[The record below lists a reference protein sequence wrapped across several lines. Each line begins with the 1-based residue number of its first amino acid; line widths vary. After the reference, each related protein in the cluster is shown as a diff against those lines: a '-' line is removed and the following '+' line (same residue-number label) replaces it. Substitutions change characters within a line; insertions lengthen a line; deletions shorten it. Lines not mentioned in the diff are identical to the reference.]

1 MSLLTRNL
9 FGNQVLGLL
18 LFRLVIG
25 ACIFMHGLDKMQ
37 VGETTLT
44 TVGYVVVNVGI
55 HEGFFIFG
63 TLPALTEIIGGV
75 LVCIGLF
82 TRLGA
87 LGVVI
92 TMLFAF
98 LFQMDNGMMKWI
110 YPIEVGVG
118 FLMLFLAGPGRFSID
133 AMISGK
139 R

>member
-9 FGNQVLGLL
+9 FGNQDLGLL
-18 LFRLVIG
+18 VYRLVIG
-25 ACIFMHGLDKMQ
+25 ACIFMHGLAKMQ
-37 VGETTLT
+37 GGEATLT
-44 TVGYVVVNVGI
+44 TVGSAVANVGI

-63 TLPALTEIIGGV
+63 TLAALTEIIGGV

-87 LGVVI
+87 LGVAI

-98 LFQMDNGMMKWI
+98 LFQMDNGIMKWI

>member
-1 MSLLTRNL
+1 M
-9 FGNQVLGLL
+9 
-18 LFRLVIG
+18 
-25 ACIFMHGLDKMQ
+25 A
-37 VGETTLT
+37 
-44 TVGYVVVNVGI
+44 
-55 HEGFFIFG
+55 
-63 TLPALTEIIGGV
+63 EIIVGV
-75 LVCIGLF
+75 LVCVGLF
-82 TRLGA
+82 ARLGA
-87 LGVVI
+87 LGVAI